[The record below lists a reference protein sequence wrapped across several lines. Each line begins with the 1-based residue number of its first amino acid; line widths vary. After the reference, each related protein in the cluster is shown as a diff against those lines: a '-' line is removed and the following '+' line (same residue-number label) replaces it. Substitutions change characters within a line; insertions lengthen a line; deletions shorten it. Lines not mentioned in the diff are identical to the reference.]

1 MANSTSSRNAKFL
14 IGGNFVIFGLNLMEK
29 QLNLP
34 KVIFFDAVGTLFGVQ
49 GSVGKIYSQIANKH
63 GVEVDPKILHQSFG
77 KHFSQATPLVVQTSE
92 PDLLKQQEYRWWQQ
106 IVRSTFLTVESLDK
120 FTDFECFFEE
130 LYNYFATKNPWFIY
144 EETNSCLQKWQQKNV
159 ELGII
164 SNFDTR
170 LYSVLEVLKI
180 KSYFSSI
187 TISSESKAAKPNSLI
202 FESALAKHNCSPAQA
217 WHVGDSFQEDYQ
229 GSGQIGITPFLLTRD
244 KNMRQVK
251 NELPNLNSLG

>member
-1 MANSTSSRNAKFL
+1 
-14 IGGNFVIFGLNLMEK
+14 ME
-29 QLNLP
+29 QDSNLP

-49 GSVGKIYSQIANKH
+49 GSIGQIYSQIASKY
-63 GVEVDPKILHQSFG
+63 GVEVDSKLLNRSFG
-77 KHFSQATPLVVQTSE
+77 KNFSQADPLVVHESE
-92 PDLLKQQEYRWWQQ
+92 PDLIKKQEYQWWQQ
-106 IVRSTFLTVESLDK
+106 IVKSTFLKVESLDK

-144 EETNSCLQKWQQKNV
+144 EETNSCLQKWQQKKV

-170 LYSVLEVLKI
+170 LYSVLELLNI

-187 TISSESKAAKPNSLI
+187 TVSSESKAAKPDPLI
-202 FESALAKHNCSPAQA
+202 FETALTKHNCSPAQA
-217 WHVGDSFQEDYQ
+217 WHVGDSLKEDYQ
-229 GSGQIGITPFLLTRD
+229 GSRQIGITPFLLTRD
-244 KNMRQVK
+244 ENMHQLK